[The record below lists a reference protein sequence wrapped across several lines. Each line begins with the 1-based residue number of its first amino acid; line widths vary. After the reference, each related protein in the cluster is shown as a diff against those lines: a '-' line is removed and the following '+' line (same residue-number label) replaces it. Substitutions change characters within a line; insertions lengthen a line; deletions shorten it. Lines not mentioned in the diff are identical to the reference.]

1 MAALV
6 HEFVEY
12 AVGRFGQRPALV
24 DGNGTLSYARMW
36 ERSRRLATALRDL
49 GVRPGDRVVAVMN
62 NRTEW
67 VEVDN
72 AVAMIGAIRG
82 RLNAR
87 DSAREFDWVLRD
99 LRPTAVVTGPEF
111 TETIR
116 EVVSAGAAPDAAV
129 IGLGPAGRYEN
140 LIDSAQ
146 PHQPGRFHPDTP
158 YLILHTSG
166 TTGHYK
172 GAVYRHRQWV
182 NVYRNILATLM
193 NDVGP
198 DSALLHVGPLSHQ
211 SGILVSPALFHG
223 ARSVMMDG
231 FDPEEFFAV
240 VQRER
245 ITHTILAPAII
256 NALAHHPAA
265 GEYDLSSLR
274 RIFYSGSPIAPSV
287 LRVAM
292 DVFGPVFVQGYGSTE
307 GGTIYNTL
315 LYAEEHTD
323 ALEHH
328 PQRLASC
335 GRPSPFFDV
344 RVVGEDGHDV
354 GAGEIGEIWV
364 RGDAV
369 SVEYWNQPEASAA
382 AYADDWFR
390 MGDLATR
397 DEDGFLTIVD
407 RKNDMIISGGLNVY
421 PREVE
426 DVVAAHPSV
435 NEVAVIGVP
444 HEKWGEAV
452 HAYVSLRPGAT
463 LSVEELQEYCRE
475 QNLASYKKPLSV
487 ETIDEIPKTAVG
499 KVFRRVL
506 RERHWTGHERQ
517 VS

>member
-1 MAALV
+1 MAQLV
-6 HEFVEY
+6 HEFVGY
-12 AVGRFGQRPALV
+12 AVSRFGERPALV
-24 DGNGTLSYARMW
+24 HGDHTVSYDQMW
-36 ERSRRLATALRDL
+36 DRSSRLATGLRDL
-49 GVRPGDRVVAVMN
+49 GVRPGDRVVALMN
-62 NRTEW
+62 NRSEW
-67 VEVDN
+67 AEVDN
-72 AVAMIGAIRG
+72 AVAMIEATRG

-87 DSAREFDWVLRD
+87 DSVREFAWVLRD
-99 LRPTAVVTGPEF
+99 LEPAAVVTGPEF
-111 TETIR
+111 TATIR
-116 EVVSAGAAPDAAV
+116 EVVVAGDAPETAV
-129 IGLGPAGRYEN
+129 IGLGPDGEYEN
-140 LIDSAQ
+140 LVAACE
-146 PHQPGRFHPDTP
+146 PFRPTRFDPDTR

-193 NDVGP
+193 NDVDP

-211 SGILVSPALFHG
+211 SGLLLSPALFHG
-223 ARSVMMDG
+223 ARSVLVDG
-231 FDPEEFFAV
+231 FDPAEFLSV
-240 VQRER
+240 VERER

-256 NALAHHPAA
+256 NALAQHPAA
-265 GEYDLSSLR
+265 AEHDLSSLR

-287 LRVAM
+287 LRQAM

-307 GGTIYNTL
+307 GGTIYNTML
-315 LYAEEHTD
+315 HAEEHTE
-323 ALEHH
+323 ALARH
-328 PQRLASC
+328 PQRITSC

-344 RVVGEDGHDV
+344 RVVGEDGNDV
-354 GAGEIGEIWV
+354 GAGDIGEIWV

-369 SVEYWNQPEASAA
+369 SVEYWNQPEATAA
-382 AYADDWFR
+382 AYTDGWFR

-426 DVVAAHPSV
+426 DVVFAHPSV

-444 HEKWGEAV
+444 HENWGEAV
-452 HAYVSLRPGAT
+452 HACVSLQPGAT
-463 LSVEELQEYCRE
+463 LTLEELHEHCKSHG
-475 QNLASYKKPLSV
+475 LASYKKPLSLEV
-487 ETIDEIPKTAVG
+487 VDGIPKTAVG

-506 RERHWTGHERQ
+506 RERHWAGHERQ